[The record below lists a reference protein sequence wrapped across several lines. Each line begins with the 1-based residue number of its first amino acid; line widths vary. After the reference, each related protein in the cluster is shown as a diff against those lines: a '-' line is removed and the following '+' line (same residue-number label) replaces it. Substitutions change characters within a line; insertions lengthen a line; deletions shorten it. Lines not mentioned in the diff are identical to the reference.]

1 MRTARPTT
9 DAARARSLAAALAFL
24 FGSVAFY
31 AGHLAPAPRF
41 TQNPS
46 DSHGS
51 PTLAVAVP
59 AASPAGHENA
69 RAGAQAPREAKT
81 TIAWT
86 RPWGNKS

>member
-1 MRTARPTT
+1 MRAACQAR
-9 DAARARSLAAALAFL
+9 DAGRARSLAAALAFL

-31 AGHLAPAPRF
+31 ADHMAAPRF

-51 PTLAVAVP
+51 PTLAVAAA
-59 AASPAGHENA
+59 AASPVGHENA
-69 RAGAQAPREAKT
+69 HAGAPARPEAKT